1 MKLLLD
7 THTVL
12 WWFLDDP
19 HLSRAAEREL
29 RNPDHEVFVSA
40 ASAWEIATKYR
51 IGKLPAAV
59 RLAPSFLVMVAGEGF
74 LPLPI
79 TLQHGHL
86 AGALQGAHKDPFDRI
101 LIAQALTEGM
111 ALVSNEASF
120 DAYGVMRL
128 W

>member
-1 MKLLLD
+1 LRLLLD
-7 THTVL
+7 THAVL

-19 HLSRAAEREL
+19 HLGRNAGREL
-29 RNPDHEVFVSA
+29 GNPGNEVFVSA
-40 ASAWEIATKYR
+40 ASGWEIAAKHR
-51 IGKLPAAV
+51 IGKLPTAAQ
-59 RLAPSFLVMVAGEGF
+59 LAPFFLPMVAGEGF

-86 AGALQGAHKDPFDRI
+86 AGSLQGAHKDPFDRV
-101 LIAQALTEGM
+101 LIAQALVEGLT
-111 ALVSNEASF
+111 LVSNETSF